1 MNVGI
6 EARAA
11 LVNLGLAAA
20 VLAAAFLLS
29 GLPPR
34 EIALL
39 LLKVQALLCGGLLV
53 QALFAPL
60 RRELLDPAHPRGR
73 LFLATAVVL
82 ALSLAGVFSAFANA
96 DGMLLL
102 RQGGEG
108 KIPVRYCDLIADD
121 KERAEIFVQPGDTMV
136 VR

>member
-1 MNVGI
+1 VNVGI

-39 LLKVQALLCGGLLV
+39 LLKVQAL
-53 QALFAPL
+53 FAPA
-60 RRELLDPAHPRGR
+60 RRELVDPAHPRGR
-73 LFLATAVVL
+73 LFLATAGVL
-82 ALSLAGVFSAFANA
+82 ALSLAGVFSAGLLAPA
-96 DGMLLL
+96 LWWICVLGLLL
-102 RQGGEG
+102 LVLGSYVWFL
-108 KIPVRYCDLIADD
+108 VRL
-121 KERAEIFVQPGDTMV
+121 P
-136 VR
+136 

>member
-53 QALFAPL
+53 QALFAPA
-60 RRELLDPAHPRGR
+60 RRELLDPSHPRGR
-73 LFLATAVVL
+73 LFLATAGVL
-82 ALSLAGVFSAFANA
+82 ALSLAGVFSAGLLALA
-96 DGMLLL
+96 LWWICVLGLLL
-102 RQGGEG
+102 LVLGSYVWFL
-108 KIPVRYCDLIADD
+108 VRL
-121 KERAEIFVQPGDTMV
+121 P
-136 VR
+136 

>member
-1 MNVGI
+1 VNVGI

-39 LLKVQALLCGGLLV
+39 LLKVQALLCGGLLAP
-53 QALFAPL
+53 ALWWIC
-60 RRELLDPAHPRGR
+60 
-73 LFLATAVVL
+73 VL
-82 ALSLAGVFSAFANA
+82 G
-96 DGMLLL
+96 LLL
-102 RQGGEG
+102 LVLGSYVWFL
-108 KIPVRYCDLIADD
+108 VRL
-121 KERAEIFVQPGDTMV
+121 P
-136 VR
+136 

>member
-53 QALFAPL
+53 QALFAPA
-60 RRELLDPAHPRGR
+60 RRELLDPSHPRGR
-73 LFLATAVVL
+73 LFLATAGVL
-82 ALSLAGVFSAFANA
+82 ALSLAGVFSAGLLAPA
-96 DGMLLL
+96 LWWICVLGLLL
-102 RQGGEG
+102 LVLGSYVWFL
-108 KIPVRYCDLIADD
+108 VRL
-121 KERAEIFVQPGDTMV
+121 P
-136 VR
+136 

>member
-1 MNVGI
+1 VNVGI

-39 LLKVQALLCGGLLV
+39 LLKVQALLCGGLLAP
-53 QALFAPL
+53 AL
-60 RRELLDPAHPRGR
+60 GWIC
-73 LFLATAVVL
+73 VL
-82 ALSLAGVFSAFANA
+82 G
-96 DGMLLL
+96 LLL
-102 RQGGEG
+102 LVLGSYVWFL
-108 KIPVRYCDLIADD
+108 VRL
-121 KERAEIFVQPGDTMV
+121 P
-136 VR
+136 